1 MGGGVQKMF
10 VFLYF
15 EWFDHFSFMY
25 GVEKSILL
33 ISSSYFQFSYGIS
46 LTVAV
51 SEVWF
56 FG

>member
-1 MGGGVQKMF
+1 MF